1 MKEIFNSVIRKKVRI
16 LIKALGM
23 NFNELVI
30 NLPLSVDEF
39 DSIEWDSTSRKIYL
53 HIFNDDLEFS
63 TDFDDLSD
71 EDKLEVYNILY
82 KFL

>member
-23 NFNELVI
+23 DFNELVI
-30 NLPLSVDEF
+30 NLPLSIDEF

-53 HIFNDDLEFS
+53 HIFNEDLEFS

>member
-16 LIKALGM
+16 LIKTLGM

>member
-16 LIKALGM
+16 LIKTLGM
-23 NFNELVI
+23 SFNELVI

-39 DSIEWDSTSRKIYL
+39 DSIEWDNTSRKIYL
-53 HIFNDDLEFS
+53 HIFNEDLEFS

>member
-16 LIKALGM
+16 LIKTLGM

-39 DSIEWDSTSRKIYL
+39 DSIEWDSNSRKIYL
-53 HIFNDDLEFS
+53 HIFNEDLEFS
-63 TDFDDLSD
+63 SDFDDLSD

>member
-39 DSIEWDSTSRKIYL
+39 DSIEWDSNSRKIYL
-53 HIFNDDLEFS
+53 HIFNEDLEFS

-71 EDKLEVYNILY
+71 EVKLEVYNILY

>member
-39 DSIEWDSTSRKIYL
+39 DSIE
-53 HIFNDDLEFS
+53 
-63 TDFDDLSD
+63 
-71 EDKLEVYNILY
+71 
-82 KFL
+82 

>member
-39 DSIEWDSTSRKIYL
+39 DSIEWDNTSRKIYL

>member
-16 LIKALGM
+16 LIKTLGM

-39 DSIEWDSTSRKIYL
+39 DSIEWDSNNRKIYL
-53 HIFNDDLEFS
+53 HIFNEDLEFS
-63 TDFDDLSD
+63 SDFDDLSD